1 MKACDMLKSNRQSNI
16 ELLRVIATLMVT
28 TLHALGHGGVLEQ
41 YEFSTPDYILFWTF
55 ETLCYVAV
63 NVFVLI
69 TGYFMV
75 TSEAK
80 PSRLIKLYFQVEF
93 YSILCL
99 LAAKYIFHQS
109 IGLKSILNTLFPF
122 TSGFYWFVS
131 SYAILIALVP
141 LLNIF
146 IKSLN
151 QKQHLMT
158 VVLLMA
164 LFCVI
169 PTFMFWSRDILGNG
183 YSFVWFIVLYITA
196 AYIRIYS
203 EDIPKKSN
211 LIKHTL
217 TYLILSGGL

>member
-1 MKACDMLKSNRQSNI
+1 MRTANRQSNI
-16 ELLRVIATLMVT
+16 ELLRIIAMLMVT

-41 YEFSTPDYILFWTF
+41 YELGTLGYILFWTI

-93 YSILCL
+93 YSVLCL
-99 LAAKYIFHQS
+99 LASKVIFRQP
-109 IGLKSILNTLFPF
+109 IGLKNILNTIFPI
-122 TSGFYWFVS
+122 TSGSYWFVS
-131 SYAILIALVP
+131 AYAVLMVLVP
-141 LLNIF
+141 LLNRF
-146 IKSLN
+146 IKSMDR
-151 QKQHLMT
+151 QQHFMAIVILT
-158 VVLLMA
+158 V
-164 LFCVI
+164 LFCII

-203 EDIPKKSN
+203 EDIPKKSK
-211 LIKHTL
+211 LIKHAL
-217 TYLILSGGL
+217 TYLILCGGL